1 MAHIHEVKDAETHF
15 IINATSRE
23 ISNVDELPAL
33 VQHDHNS
40 EVFTFVVPRYVDGH
54 DMATC
59 NKTRVHY
66 INIDSATKE
75 RHADVYEV
83 KDLKVDE
90 TDETK
95 VVCTWTISR
104 YATQYAGVLNF
115 VLQYACEND
124 GVIDYSWNTAIF
136 TGITVKNGINNAEQV
151 VKDYSD
157 VLEAWKKE
165 LEELAASGGS
175 VQSDWNQNDETQP
188 NYIKNRIAYYGR
200 KFEDIEVVHSSE
212 PIFGYLRFEE
222 EGEVYE
228 DPLFL
233 KVAESFDNFNSIEVT
248 NEIVGMAIDGEEM
261 RIDDPT
267 MFPEENLSTVKKTSY
282 YTDDGQLIGSG
293 IFFGGEPY
301 VWVIDNDNASFDW
314 LYSYTENDETY
325 EETFPL
331 FFPEKGIY
339 LINMGAEDDENGNII
354 YYTFEKILFNDAK
367 RIDKNLL
374 PFEALNPI
382 IEVDSSPEWG
392 SQKPISSDAVM
403 NLKYQL
409 ETGKMD
415 NIYISTSDNGNYLVV
430 KDGKIQ
436 AVPYWETAI
445 SSDISLINSRIANL
459 ESRITAIE
467 SRLNIQ
473 VGETDV

>member
-1 MAHIHEVKDAETHF
+1 MKGGAYMAHIHEVKDAETHF

-124 GVIDYSWNTAIF
+124 GVIAYSWNTAIF

-165 LEELAASGGS
+165 LEELAALGGGG
-175 VQSDWNQNDETQP
+175 VLREVAWED
-188 NYIKNRIAYYGR
+188 IKNKPFGETKPFDDVIYNGTSN
-200 KFEDIEVVHSSE
+200 IVVTESFSI
-212 PIFGYLRFEE
+212 PNLGDGFSY
-222 EGEVYE
+222 V
-228 DPLFL
+228 
-233 KVAESFDNFNSIEVT
+233 KVAELPTTSFKYLSKLNTFLLNNGILYNKDELTNGSWRVFGENYSTILSCENIWFIVAVDEPNTTIRDMTFKETGLYFLKNDSLGMWVKEVT
-248 NEIVGMAIDGEEM
+248 FIEFVKLSEDYM
-261 RIDDPT
+261 
-267 MFPEENLSTVKKTSY
+267 PESYGTVKSDIEQLKEDVQNATP
-282 YTDDGQLIGSG
+282 DDYETLKEDVETLKEADYIPNVTASEGDFLCFS
-293 IFFGGEPY
+293 GGEWSAKTVP
-301 VWVIDNDNASFDW
+301 NA
-314 LYSYTENDETY
+314 E
-325 EETFPL
+325 
-331 FFPEKGIY
+331 
-339 LINMGAEDDENGNII
+339 GAA
-354 YYTFEKILFNDAK
+354 F
-367 RIDKNLL
+367 
-374 PFEALNPI
+374 
-382 IEVDSSPEWG
+382 
-392 SQKPISSDAVM
+392 
-403 NLKYQL
+403 
-409 ETGKMD
+409 
-415 NIYISTSDNGNYLVV
+415 
-430 KDGKIQ
+430 
-436 AVPYWETAI
+436 
-445 SSDISLINSRIANL
+445 
-459 ESRITAIE
+459 
-467 SRLNIQ
+467 
-473 VGETDV
+473 